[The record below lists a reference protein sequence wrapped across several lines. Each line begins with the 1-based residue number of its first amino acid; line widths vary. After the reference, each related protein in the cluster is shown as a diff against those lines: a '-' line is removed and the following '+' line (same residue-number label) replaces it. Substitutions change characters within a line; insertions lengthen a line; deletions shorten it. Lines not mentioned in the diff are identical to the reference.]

1 MAGMISITLTKN
13 LLPAIAAKVPGAV
26 RQLVLRAVL
35 DVEGQAKSRAAVD
48 TGAMRNSISGQ
59 MTGDTSGEV
68 GVGQEYA
75 IYVEYGTVNAPAQP
89 FMHPAADAVRPSF
102 LAAAAKLAGGL

>member
-1 MAGMISITLTKN
+1 MAGMISILIQSN
-13 LLPAIAAKVPGAV
+13 RLGAIAGRVPGAV
-26 RQLVLRAVL
+26 RQLVQRAVL
-35 DVEGQAKSRAAVD
+35 DVEGQAKQRAAVD
-48 TGAMRNSISGQ
+48 TGAMRNSIDGR

-75 IYVEYGTVNAPAQP
+75 VYVEYGTAKAPAQP

>member
-1 MAGMISITLTKN
+1 MAGMITVAILSN
-13 LLPAIAAKVPGAV
+13 RLPGLAAKVPGAA
-26 RQLVLRAVL
+26 RRLVQRAVV
-35 DVEGQAKSRAAVD
+35 DVEGQAKQRAAVD
-48 TGAMRNSISGQ
+48 TGALRQSIGGR
-59 MTGDTSGEV
+59 MIGDTSGEV